1 MLFQP
6 GRLWHNAPLLIGAQG
21 FASLVDK
28 ALNADRGGV
37 HCGSVRTSAV
47 VHCES
52 IRPDANIAGRKAS
65 ISIRRYAFYL
75 DFFGA
80 RFFSPVPASS
90 PRQGQASLNASIA
103 TVIPGSFAR
112 SGLLSRYC
120 RKTFALCKGLPCA
133 GGHARTSAGRFGEKI
148 IAVSIIPSH
157 APADRASS

>member
-75 DFFGA
+75 DFLGHAFQS
-80 RFFSPVPASS
+80 SPGIVPAAGPSIPECFDRDGD
-90 PRQGQASLNASIA
+90 PRFIRSIRIVIKILQKNLRTLQGA
-103 TVIPGSFAR
+103 
-112 SGLLSRYC
+112 
-120 RKTFALCKGLPCA
+120 ALR